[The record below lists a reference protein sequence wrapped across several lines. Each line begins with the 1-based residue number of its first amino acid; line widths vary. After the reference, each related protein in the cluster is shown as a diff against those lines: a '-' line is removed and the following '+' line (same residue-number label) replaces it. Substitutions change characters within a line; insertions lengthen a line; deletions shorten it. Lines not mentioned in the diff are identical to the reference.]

1 MTSQEAERRRG
12 DRVVHRE
19 SQVVATRL
27 HGFAL
32 VVHRFFVS
40 VRLCIASALQAEAG
54 VAHGASVPARAGWQ
68 LCAALHIAINS
79 METKCCNQGAQAV
92 LAREVADNLD
102 AA

>member
-1 MTSQEAERRRG
+1 MFDFARG
-12 DRVVHRE
+12 GKEEGRSRLW
-19 SQVVATRL
+19 SNPRL
-27 HGFAL
+27 HGFEL

-40 VRLCIASALQAEAG
+40 ARLCIASALQAEAG